1 MVYNIWGAF
10 AGDPSRERMY
20 AQEACTDYSP
30 IMRFVCQVGRF
41 RTTAVP
47 TNDGLWVGLVTLAVL
62 NDNTK
67 LHDPSQW
74 QWAGYLATLTGG
86 TPVVPSWLCVDVNLA
101 WTPTTPLFLLM
112 CTNGSYEVCG
122 WDMCGYNDTGFP
134 QVQNLGEYNY
144 NEPNKPNG
152 WTVMDNR
159 YKGAIHIYSP
169 PAGQV
174 VEGLSDIVNPVF
186 CTTVQA
192 GANCAFSFNVNQLT
206 AFPCGC
212 PETIVWQL
220 FNRDTGVA
228 LGAATQH
235 LLACGYTGV
244 TGFGGNIVF
253 TGAGVFH
260 GQLKAGH
267 LNADGT
273 TWTVDDT
280 YNFDVT
286 VTALPCTTYTT
297 KATCEAAGCWWWNGA
312 CHSSQP
318 TACNQLNNS
327 TDCARWSCFWCNGA
341 CQSTPCDTSVTLDK
355 AVTVPPTG
363 WAGGCD
369 PHTSG
374 SCTCG
379 NEPAT
384 KTTFAMVDEVI
395 AYSKISATDLYGK
408 VMKHEW
414 WWNGVKVYE
423 YTWPA
428 LAEHWDYACYC
439 TLWPEFGNSNGPG
452 SGNIKIIV
460 DGVYLGST
468 NTFTIEAPPCSSW
481 GFKESCEEHDC
492 YWWNY
497 SCHSTSPTCTQLN
510 NQTDC
515 LAYSCYWYNN
525 QCNSNPPPNT
535 TIATIDSGVY
545 HTGPYSAGQL
555 VELAVIQVRNTGN
568 TTGKLYGCSFF
579 NPGQANESRNT
590 QSEVN
595 IAANGVWAY
604 HPVAEIPANQQPGQ
618 LSVGVKVWGATESE
632 PGWSLS
638 QSLRGDVEIW

>member
-1 MVYNIWGAF
+1 
-10 AGDPSRERMY
+10 MY

-47 TNDGLWVGLVTLAVL
+47 TNDGLFIGLVTLAVL

-74 QWAGYLATLTGG
+74 QWAGYLPTLTGG

-122 WDMCGYNDTGFP
+122 WDMCGYVDTSFP

-228 LGAATQH
+228 LGAATQY

-244 TGFGGNIVF
+244 TGFGGNLVF

-297 KATCEAAGCWWWNGA
+297 KATCQAAG
-312 CHSSQP
+312 
-318 TACNQLNNS
+318 
-327 TDCARWSCFWCNGA
+327 
-341 CQSTPCDTSVTLDK
+341 
-355 AVTVPPTG
+355 
-363 WAGGCD
+363 
-369 PHTSG
+369 
-374 SCTCG
+374 
-379 NEPAT
+379 
-384 KTTFAMVDEVI
+384 
-395 AYSKISATDLYGK
+395 
-408 VMKHEW
+408 
-414 WWNGVKVYE
+414 
-423 YTWPA
+423 
-428 LAEHWDYACYC
+428 
-439 TLWPEFGNSNGPG
+439 
-452 SGNIKIIV
+452 
-460 DGVYLGST
+460 
-468 NTFTIEAPPCSSW
+468 
-481 GFKESCEEHDC
+481 C
-492 YWWNY
+492 YWWNG
-497 SCHSTSPTCTQLN
+497 SCHSAAPTCTQLN

-568 TTGKLYGCSFF
+568 TAGKLYGCSFF
-579 NPGQANESRNT
+579 NPGQANEIRNT

-595 IAANGVWAY
+595 IAANGVWDY
-604 HPVAEIPANQQPGQ
+604 HPVAEIPANQQPGS
-618 LSVGVKVWGATESE
+618 LPVGVKVWGATETE